1 MKARVAWYAVLI
13 LLILMAVAVRIR
25 LLALPLE
32 RDEGEFAYAGQLMLQ
47 GVAPYKLAFNM
58 KMPGTYAAYAVLMAL
73 FGESP
78 AGIHFG
84 FLVVNLA
91 TLALLFLLA
100 RRVLAGVAVPVC
112 CSAYVLLSLSPAVL
126 GLEGHA
132 TNLVVL
138 AALGGILLLLRAR
151 QNRKSRTLFCGGV
164 LLGVAFLC
172 KQPGL
177 FFGVFGVA
185 LLLRDAFAT
194 RPISWRTGARP
205 VFWLGLGMALPLAI
219 TCLTLWWAG
228 TFSRFWFWTVP
239 YARVYGGLQ
248 SLPEGLDRLG
258 TFFAFGSDRW
268 FYLAGTLALLAMFG
282 GTTAAEQ
289 KFFFA
294 TLFVCSF
301 LATAAGLYFRGH
313 YFILDL
319 PVICLLMGDG
329 VV

>member
-151 QNRKSRTLFCGGV
+151 QNRKSRTCFAAQDFWGWRFCANNRDFF
-164 LLGVAFLC
+164 LAFLAWRC
-172 KQPGL
+172 CCG
-177 FFGVFGVA
+177 
-185 LLLRDAFAT
+185 T
-194 RPISWRTGARP
+194 R
-205 VFWLGLGMALPLAI
+205 
-219 TCLTLWWAG
+219 
-228 TFSRFWFWTVP
+228 SRRGP
-239 YARVYGGLQ
+239 
-248 SLPEGLDRLG
+248 
-258 TFFAFGSDRW
+258 
-268 FYLAGTLALLAMFG
+268 
-282 GTTAAEQ
+282 
-289 KFFFA
+289 
-294 TLFVCSF
+294 
-301 LATAAGLYFRGH
+301 FRGG
-313 YFILDL
+313 
-319 PVICLLMGDG
+319 PVRALFSGSAWAWPCRWRSR
-329 VV
+329 V